1 MQGYN
6 RYYPPDYDGKRT
18 LNQLAGKSHALGK
31 RARKLSEGI
40 LVVRFEAP
48 FDFYCESCDTRIAQ
62 GTRFNANKSE
72 NGAYY
77 STKIWRFTF
86 KCSECKSQIAIET
99 DPKNT
104 RYVVAA
110 GGREAASNSLKQ
122 DHFRLNELEEDLDPF
137 DKAEKQKAAEV
148 KKIHDDRVLT
158 SMYKANQRQWDD
170 PFERSQALRKNFRE
184 ESKRIA
190 AKRAEEKTLQD
201 KNSLSIP
208 IVEESAD
215 DQVVSQNTSFEKCA
229 LQKVSDAVTRA
240 SSMSGSSGSSTPA
253 STSAVSNALL
263 RSRSSFEIRPTKRPK
278 QRKQKLIDYD
288 SD

>member
-6 RYYPPDYDGKRT
+6 RYYPPDYDGKRS

-31 RARKLSEGI
+31 RARRLSEGI

-48 FDFYCESCDTRIAQ
+48 FDFYCQSCNTRIGQ
-62 GTRFNANKSE
+62 GTRFNADKSE

-86 KCSECKSQIAIET
+86 KCYQCKSEIAIET
-99 DPKNT
+99 DPQNT
-104 RYVVAA
+104 RYVVVS
-110 GGREAASNSLKQ
+110 GGREAASNSLQQHDIRIKEPQ
-122 DHFRLNELEEDLDPF
+122 DQLDPF

-148 KKIHDDRVLT
+148 KKMHDDKVLT
-158 SMYKANQRQWDD
+158 SIYLANQRQWDD

-184 ESKRIA
+184 ESKRIE
-190 AKRAEEKTLQD
+190 AKRAEEKAIQD

-208 IVEESAD
+208 IVDEAAD
-215 DQVVSQNTSFEKCA
+215 DQVVSQNTSFEKRA
-229 LQKVSDAVTRA
+229 LQKVSDAVARA
-240 SSMSGSSGSSTPA
+240 SSMTGFNGASAPA

-278 QRKQKLIDYD
+278 KQKQKLIDYD